1 MRINEDNFVEQ
12 LKFRNEK
19 ALEYV
24 IDNYGRIVKS
34 VIKKHLF
41 SLEYYQE
48 ECIND
53 VFLAVWGN
61 INSYRAEK
69 SSFTNWIAGISRYKA
84 IDYKRKYLNRE
95 QAENLDDVVAGE
107 EDREQLK
114 LIEKELSE
122 EMEEMLSCLNPEDRE
137 LFMKLYVDEME
148 PEEVSRQT
156 GMKKD
161 VIYNR
166 VSRGKRKI
174 RKLFSGQKGEN
185 SYEQ

>member
-1 MRINEDNFVEQ
+1 MKINEDNFVEQ
-12 LKFRNEK
+12 LRFRNEK

-34 VIKKHLF
+34 IVKKHLF
-41 SLEYYQE
+41 SLQDYQE

-53 VFLAVWGN
+53 VFLAVWEN
-61 INSYRAEK
+61 IESYRPMR
-69 SSFTNWIAGISRYKA
+69 SSFVNWIAGIARYKA
-84 IDYKRKYLNRE
+84 IDYKRKYLNRI
-95 QAENLDDVVAGE
+95 QTGNLEDVTAGE
-107 EDREQLK
+107 EDREQMK
-114 LIEKELSE
+114 IIEEELSE
-122 EMEEMLSCLNPEDRE
+122 EMEEMLSCLSPEDRE
-137 LFMKLYVDEME
+137 LFMKLYVEEME

-166 VSRGKRKI
+166 VSRGRRKI
-174 RKLFSGQKGEN
+174 RKLFSTQKGEK

>member
-1 MRINEDNFVEQ
+1 MVRRFRKSINSLIPLKKFVYLISPNRINK
-12 LKFRNEK
+12 KF
-19 ALEYV
+19 
-24 IDNYGRIVKS
+24 YG
-34 VIKKHLF
+34 
-41 SLEYYQE
+41 
-48 ECIND
+48 
-53 VFLAVWGN
+53 
-61 INSYRAEK
+61 
-69 SSFTNWIAGISRYKA
+69 
-84 IDYKRKYLNRE
+84 
-95 QAENLDDVVAGE
+95 NLDKVLSYGNVKFF
-107 EDREQLK
+107 QLRLKKVKNNNLLNTVKIIRKITLKYKVK
-114 LIEKELSE
+114 LMGASQKVINKA
-122 EMEEMLSCLNPEDRE
+122 EDRE